1 MEDLLRRTLG
11 RDPSA
16 ARTLV
21 DVLAPVVQARVAR
34 VLWRKG
40 RTPDPRE
47 LEDLSQDVFAHLF
60 EEDGRK
66 LRAWDEARGLSLPNF
81 VGLLTERFVLSY
93 LRTGKPPGGEAA
105 WEDVMD
111 SEAANEVPVDV
122 EPAMLS
128 RDLLSILL
136 DRFRESASPLA
147 QHMFQLL
154 FVEERD
160 MSEVVELTHM
170 SADSV
175 YFWRSR
181 LRKQVVKLVKE
192 ILPDTGN
199 LPGGISLERS
209 S

>member
-11 RDPSA
+11 RDPIA
-16 ARTLV
+16 ARSLV
-21 DVLAPVVQARVAR
+21 DALCPVVQARVAR

-40 RTPDPRE
+40 RSPDHQE
-47 LEDLSQDVFAHLF
+47 LEDLSQDVFEHLF
-60 EEDGRK
+60 EDNGRK
-66 LRAWDEARGLSLPNF
+66 LRAWDELRGLSLLNF

-93 LRTGKPPGGEAA
+93 LRTGKPPGTEAD
-105 WEDVMD
+105 WEDVTD
-111 SEAANEVPVDV
+111 NAAVNDLPVDI
-122 EPAMLS
+122 EPAMLQ
-128 RDLLSILL
+128 RDLLATLF
-136 DRFRESASPLA
+136 DRFCETASPLA

-160 MSEVVELTHM
+160 MGEVVDLTHM

-181 LRKQVVKLVKE
+181 LRKQVAKLVKE

-199 LPGGISLERS
+199 LPGGISMERR
-209 S
+209 